1 MLSEVRQALVL
12 VGTAALLGSA
22 HAAPRPG
29 KVVRIER
36 RTHGPTGIPRMCTV
50 SSGDGSG
57 FCITTK
63 APDVGDHLQ
72 VVDNQHVMGVIRLTA
87 VNVLPDAC
95 NQNTVWMIQ
104 WALESGDLSRPDGN
118 MIGVLDG
125 GIDPRGGH
133 LVSVDRS
140 PTGHAFGNDQVYAV
154 DANGDGAADTEFVQF
169 ACDDGGVLSPN
180 ATGSCIEV
188 WQQTTPLHFERTRAD
203 RFRNCF

>member
-1 MLSEVRQALVL
+1 MLSDVRHALVL
-12 VGTAALLGSA
+12 VGTAALLTSA

-36 RTHGPTGIPRMCTV
+36 RTRGPTGIPRMCTV
-50 SSGDGSG
+50 SAGDGSG

-72 VVDNQHVMGVIRLTA
+72 VVDNQHVLGVIRLTQ
-87 VNVLPDAC
+87 VTVLPDAC

-104 WALESGDLSRPDGN
+104 WALESGDLTRPDGA

-125 GIDPRGGH
+125 GIDPRSGH
-133 LVSVDRS
+133 LVQVDRS
-140 PTGHAFGNDQVYAV
+140 PTGHPFGNDQVYAV

-169 ACDDGGVLSPN
+169 ACDDGGTLSPN

-188 WQQTTPLHFERTRAD
+188 WQQTTPLHFERTRTD
-203 RFRNCF
+203 RFRNCY